1 MNNTFLKTL
10 KTAVLTAMS
19 LFIISCSKD
28 APTPTKENENKGH
41 DEWSKVTFT
50 IRRGHLHGDNFH
62 GNPEN
67 LLYPTQVFTFEIDK
81 TNNVVRKNKDGKV
94 LGQGEEPILMISGG
108 QYAMEIVYYN
118 SKGERMNSE
127 FTTAQMLPIHQH
139 FFTIKEYV
147 NTKTNQTSSD
157 TSGLLSYTYRDTNPE
172 HIMVGSYI
180 DKKNSTKKSE
190 LTNDALG
197 LKGYFTANVPYV
209 KFDMRVRL
217 LHVQRG
223 TKYINNDKSKGSLPF
238 NAPSDDLLTRSGTDL
253 DQLLPVYI
261 LTEPSSGEDGDYE
274 RFVKDLADYFK
285 KTTDE
290 IKQILKESS
299 EQQENSNYWM

>member
-1 MNNTFLKTL
+1 MNNIFFKTL

-28 APTPTKENENKGH
+28 APTPTNEKEDKGH

-67 LLYPTQVFTFEIDK
+67 LLYPTQVFTFETDG
-81 TNNVVRKNKDGKV
+81 TNIVRKNKDGKI
-94 LGQGEEPILMISGG
+94 LEKGEEPILMISGG
-108 QYAMEIVYYN
+108 SYAMEIVYYN
-118 SKGERMNSE
+118 AKGERINSE

-139 FFTIKEYV
+139 FFTVKEYL

-157 TSGLLSYTYRDTNPE
+157 TSDLLDYTYRDTNPE
-172 HIMVGSYI
+172 NVMVNSYI
-180 DKKNSTKKSE
+180 DKRNSTKKSQ

-197 LKGYFTANVPYV
+197 LKGYFTAKVPYA
-209 KFDMRVRL
+209 KFDMRIRL
-217 LHVQRG
+217 LHIQSG
-223 TKYINNDKSKGSLPF
+223 TKYINNDKNKGSNPF
-238 NAPSDDLLTRSGTDL
+238 NAPSDDLLTRSGTDF
-253 DQLLPVYI
+253 DQFLPVYI
-261 LTEPSSGEDGDYE
+261 LTSPSSGEDGDYE
-274 RFVKDLADYFK
+274 RYVKDLADYFQ